1 MDLNIAQKRR
11 RQVESPSVTSTK
23 RNHKRKRTYIP
34 RRTRKFQLRTTHA
47 EDMHVAEIL
56 DYARSE
62 RREVTMIRAAIQLQH
77 SLEQG
82 DPSILFERFPWII
95 EAVKAMVGGGGGELS
110 EIKSMLEMVMAQQ
123 KSNNGYQMTSQP
135 ATTGRPLTS
144 KQLTAPS
151 FADDEDDVL
160 PIATKANANAG
171 SDACANFLR
180 GLQMIQ

>member
-1 MDLNIAQKRR
+1 MDLNIVQKRR
-11 RQVESPSVTSTK
+11 RQVVSPSATSTK

-95 EAVKAMVGGGGGELS
+95 KAVKDIVGGGGGDLS
-110 EIKSMLEMVMAQQ
+110 EIKSMLEVVMAQQ
-123 KSNNGYQMTSQP
+123 KSNGGYEMASQP
-135 ATTGRPLTS
+135 LTNCKTLTS
-144 KQLTAPS
+144 KPLPAPV
-151 FADDEDDVL
+151 FDDDSEDEL
-160 PIATKANANAG
+160 PVIATKAATSNSSMNFVNA
-171 SDACANFLR
+171 
-180 GLQMIQ
+180 LQNLH